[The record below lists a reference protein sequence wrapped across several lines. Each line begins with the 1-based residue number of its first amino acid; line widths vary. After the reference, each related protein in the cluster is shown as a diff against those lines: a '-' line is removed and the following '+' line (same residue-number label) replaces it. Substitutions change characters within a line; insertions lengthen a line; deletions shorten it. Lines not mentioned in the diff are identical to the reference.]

1 MRLVV
6 AIANQRGWSMH
17 QLLVKSI
24 FLNEPLDE
32 EVYVSQ
38 PLGFMIQG
46 LEEKVYRLRKALYSL
61 K

>member
-1 MRLVV
+1 
-6 AIANQRGWSMH
+6 MH